1 MPGTSRATVILCSL
15 LAVPPASLFARPTQQ
30 SPVASGAFQ
39 KGLAALQENRFED
52 ALSKFTEAENED
64 PHNALI
70 HNFCGIALARLGR
83 NDQAAYE
90 YRRAIQLNPRMED
103 AYKNLGFLE
112 WAQHHLE
119 PARDSLEHAIALSPD
134 DSFAHYYLGRVH
146 LEAQHFEPALHELEI
161 SRVTLPTDP
170 DFGLQLSAAY
180 LAVGR
185 REDSVKTLDQISVA
199 KLNNSQSVRL
209 AAQLIAAHQ
218 NDRALAILE
227 KIPAL
232 AKSAPDDWRQFDL
245 ALANLLAGNYE
256 KATNYARDANHEL
269 TSQDPPHPESA
280 AAHTI
285 LAIAFVRVNQSERAL
300 NVFRRAT
307 ALEPAN
313 EEYALNLTRE
323 LMELSRYDE
332 ALTAV
337 RDALAVNPQSY
348 ALHLR
353 LGAAQ
358 LAAGHYPEA
367 ESAFRE
373 LVAAGDPL
381 PTGYVGLAQ
390 VLLRTGRAAEA
401 VTELTAAEK
410 KLGPTFLVSYFLGLA
425 YERDAKSEKAAVAF
439 RQAVT
444 LDPSNAEAH
453 LSLGKSQLALGQT
466 NDAIAQ
472 LQECVHLDPANEQGR
487 RLLSKA
493 YARAGDSKR
502 AAELA
507 QPVVVSQP
515 NQVSKPAGNQQ
526 QIAVPQQIEVQQ
538 QVVVQQQVG
547 IAQPTVKSNQQS
559 VTDPQPTNSPEN
571 LLGDFFIP
579 AWQYPPESSSQ

>member
-1 MPGTSRATVILCSL
+1 MPETSRATVILVSSFLLLSAGL
-15 LAVPPASLFARPTQQ
+15 LASPTQQ
-30 SPVASGAFQ
+30 PPPASGAFQ
-39 KGLAALQENRFED
+39 QGLAALQENRFDD
-52 ALSKFTEAENED
+52 ALKNFTEAENQD
-64 PHNALI
+64 PLNAAI

-90 YRRAIQLNPRMED
+90 YRRAIQLNPQMED
-103 AYKNLGFLE
+103 AFKNLGFLE

-146 LEAQHFEPALHELEI
+146 LEAQHFAAALHELEI
-161 SRVTLPTDP
+161 SRVTFPADP
-170 DFGLQLSAAY
+170 DFGLQLGNAY

-185 REDSVKTLDQISVA
+185 HEDSVKTLDRLSA
-199 KLNNSQSVRL
+199 TKLSNAQSVRL
-209 AAQLIAAHQ
+209 AALLIEGHQ
-218 NDRALAILE
+218 NARALAILE
-227 KIPAL
+227 KI
-232 AKSAPDDWRQFDL
+232 SAPPKPASDDWRQFDL
-245 ALANLLAGNYE
+245 ALANLLSGNYE
-256 KATNYARDANHEL
+256 TAANHARDANHEL

-300 NVFRRAT
+300 NAFRRAWT
-307 ALEPAN
+307 LEPAN

-332 ALTAV
+332 ALAAV
-337 RDALAVNPQSY
+337 RDALAANPKSY

-367 ESAFRE
+367 ESTFRE
-373 LVAAGDPL
+373 LVDAGDPL

-425 YERDAKSEKAAVAF
+425 YERNAQPQQAAAAF
-439 RQAVT
+439 REAVT
-444 LDPSNAEAH
+444 LNPASAEAH
-453 LSLGKSQLALGQT
+453 LSLGKTQLAQGQT
-466 NDAIAQ
+466 TDAIAQ
-472 LQECVHLDPANEQGR
+472 LQESLRLDPANEQAR

-515 NQVSKPAGNQQ
+515 TQVSKPVVDQQ
-526 QIAVPQQIEVQQ
+526 QVTAQQ
-538 QVVVQQQVG
+538 QVVVQQQVAVG
-547 IAQPTVKSNQQS
+547 QPVGNPKPQS
-559 VTDPQPTNSPEN
+559 AETTESTNTPEN

-579 AWQYPPESSSQ
+579 AWQLPPENSSN